1 MSLRYGP
8 PRTGDVELQVTEP
21 PLAEPDLT
29 LGPVLVSQPRV
40 LLMSSGHPFAR
51 RASVGDIGPGATL
64 AGLTKR
70 TLPQVPSPRFAV
82 PAPQAA

>member
-1 MSLRYGP
+1 
-8 PRTGDVELQVTEP
+8 
-21 PLAEPDLT
+21 
-29 LGPVLVSQPRV
+29 V